1 MDELK
6 RIELEA
12 MDTFDKKDASIAGGY
27 KRIER
32 PLAAP
37 AIAGLNAIVKNGNF
51 D

>member
-6 RIELEA
+6 RIELAA
-12 MDTFDKKDASIAGGY
+12 MDTFDKKDAGIAGGY

-37 AIAGLNAIVKNGNF
+37 AIAGFNAIGKGGSF